1 MKLKVLTDTSRL
13 LLRALHRTAGELR
26 LRNQLTQKY
35 QNLNLGR
42 NVEIRSPHRLKMG
55 KNVTI
60 ESNVLLHCGGM
71 EWSDNKGGIT
81 IDDHCYIGPNCV
93 LFGAGEIIIGKNVD
107 LGPGVVIAAQQ
118 VDQHGVALVPGL
130 PKFAPIFIEDDVKIA
145 SNATVLQG
153 LTIGKGSIISAGT
166 VVTKDVAPYTLLVSG
181 NPRKARTL
189 EEKMEPSQSAQIEST
204 GDESAAQ

>member
-1 MKLKVLTDTSRL
+1 MSRFARPHHLKV
-13 LLRALHRTAGELR
+13 
-26 LRNQLTQKY
+26 
-35 QNLNLGR
+35 
-42 NVEIRSPHRLKMG
+42 G
-55 KNVTI
+55 KNATI

-71 EWSDNKGGIT
+71 DWSDNKGGIT
-81 IDDHCYIGPNCV
+81 IDDYCYIGPNCV
-93 LFGAGEIIIGKNVD
+93 LFGAGEITIGKNVD

-118 VDQHGVALVPGL
+118 VDQHGVALVPSL
-130 PKFAPIFIEDDVKIA
+130 PKFAPIIIEDDVKIA

-189 EEKMEPSQSAQIEST
+189 NEKMEPT
-204 GDESAAQ
+204 GEAAEDAATANA